1 MAAFLLDDASAQPRT
16 RAEIAAERVREIGQ
30 RQSAG
35 SRLGSRSD
43 LREICGVS
51 VGTFNEALRI
61 LQSTGEITVRPG
73 PGGGVF
79 AAERSAF
86 ARLSRQVQDL
96 TRIQPD
102 LSEVTRIVRAL
113 DPLIVS
119 DATAHIDADGRQE
132 LRERLAVLESSKR
145 GKLRDVLLNSFEVY
159 ATIVSLGPDSLLRAF
174 VGTLLKALVLA
185 VQSVPGPVTPDWT
198 DLVDRHIDGVS
209 ALVDAILVGD
219 VDAARAAR
227 QSHDLVELFDAALA
241 HSI

>member
-1 MAAFLLDDASAQPRT
+1 MADFLLNEATAQPRT

-30 RQSAG
+30 RQPAG

-102 LSEVTRIVRAL
+102 LNQVTRIVRAL
-113 DPLIVS
+113 DPMIVA
-119 DATAHIDADGRQE
+119 DATLGIDDAGRIE
-132 LRERLAVLESSKR
+132 LRTRLERLESSVR
-145 GKLRDVLLNSFEVY
+145 GQLRDVLLSSFEVY
-159 ATIVSLGPDSLLRAF
+159 ATIVSLGPDALLRAF
-174 VGTLLKALVLA
+174 LGTLLKALVLA
-185 VQSVPGPVTPDWT
+185 VQSVPGPVAPQWT
-198 DLVDRHIDGVS
+198 DMVDRHIAGVG
-209 ALVDAILVGD
+209 ALVEAILTGD

-241 HSI
+241 HSS

>member
-30 RQSAG
+30 RQSPG
-35 SRLGSRSD
+35 SRLGSRAD

-102 LSEVTRIVRAL
+102 LREVTRIVRAL
-113 DPLIVS
+113 DPLIVA
-119 DATAHIDADGRQE
+119 DASAHIDTAGRRE
-132 LRERLAVLESSKR
+132 LRQRITLLEASSR
-145 GKLRDVLLNSFEVY
+145 GQLRDVLLASFEVY
-159 ATIVSLGPDSLLRAF
+159 ATITSLGPDSLLRAF
-174 VGTLLKALVLA
+174 VGTLLKAMVLA
-185 VQSVPGPVTPDWT
+185 VQSVPGPVAPDWT
-198 DLVDRHIDGVS
+198 EMVDRHIAGVS
-209 ALVDAILVGD
+209 SLVDAILAGD
-219 VDAARAAR
+219 VEAARAVR

-241 HSI
+241 HSS